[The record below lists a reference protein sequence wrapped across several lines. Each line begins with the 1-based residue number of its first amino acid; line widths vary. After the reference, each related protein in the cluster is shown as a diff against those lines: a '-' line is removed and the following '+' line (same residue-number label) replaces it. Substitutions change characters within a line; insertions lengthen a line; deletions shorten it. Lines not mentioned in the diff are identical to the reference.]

1 MRIHGL
7 WVLLLTGLTSLVE
20 STHAQPRS
28 ELYMCAPTC
37 REAMPQVYTAYCDLI
52 LDFEA
57 GEGRTLWG
65 PLLNTGPVKVGIQAT
80 PFGEPVETLPLIV
93 QVRVGEG
100 ETTCPPFEDGRFVF
114 QTSGTVAA
122 SCESLWAWSPILR
135 LEDLGIPTGTEYW
148 VQLLSQFHP
157 GPVPENP
164 QGAACSPLRACV
176 KIEEVTV
183 AVEAVTW
190 TRVKSIFR
198 D

>member
-114 QTSGTVAA
+114 QTSGKRLLPLV
-122 SCESLWAWSPILR
+122 SPCGPGRRFSDLRIWAYPQEPNTGYNSFRSFIL
-135 LEDLGIPTGTEYW
+135 D
-148 VQLLSQFHP
+148 QFP
-157 GPVPENP
+157 RILKGRRAVRSVP
-164 QGAACSPLRACV
+164 A
-176 KIEEVTV
+176 
-183 AVEAVTW
+183 
-190 TRVKSIFR
+190 
-198 D
+198 